1 MNLRWRRARDREEPH
16 AQLDLN
22 QLVEEE
28 VEVEEGR
35 EERRE
40 ERRGQRWREGGEEED
55 EEEARGRRSSSIRTS
70 GHSIRAA
77 NAKGSNADGVD
88 AK

>member
-1 MNLRWRRARDREEPH
+1 MNLRRRRARDWEKPH

-35 EERRE
+35 EERGGER
-40 ERRGQRWREGGEEED
+40 RRGQKAEKGKKRRRPEAAEGL
-55 EEEARGRRSSSIRTS
+55 AVAVAGRRDNQSEQPMPLVRLSR
-70 GHSIRAA
+70 R
-77 NAKGSNADGVD
+77 N
-88 AK
+88 